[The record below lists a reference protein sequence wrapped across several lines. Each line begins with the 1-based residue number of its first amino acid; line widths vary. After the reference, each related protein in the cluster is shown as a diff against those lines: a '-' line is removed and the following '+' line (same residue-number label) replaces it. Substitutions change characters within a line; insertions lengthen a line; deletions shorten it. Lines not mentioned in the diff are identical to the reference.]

1 MSNIERFENLKQVV
15 KLIQPQFDELA
26 KIHGAVNYVKEAS
39 FALQILTEKEFTANT
54 AIGNQDS
61 LKRAIINVAAIGLS
75 LDPVKKLAY
84 LVPRG
89 KQICLDISYRGYVQ
103 LAVEVGAIKWA
114 VAEVVREKDEYLYQ
128 GMGREPIHKF
138 DPFGDRGEIRGAYC
152 LAKTHDSEFIL
163 TQMNNDEILSIRDRS
178 DSFKSGKSGPW
189 QTDTTEMI
197 KKTVI
202 KRAAKSWPM
211 IDTRSQARFEQ
222 AIDVTND
229 IDFSQNE
236 APAIESKSSKRHHQV
251 DIIRAYL
258 KTLKR
263 TEEKYIPHL
272 EIVNNR
278 EIKRI
283 EDLTDIELNQAVIML
298 EDLVGK
304 QKQKEAVNEN
314 AG

>member
-178 DSFKSGKSGPW
+178 
-189 QTDTTEMI
+189 Q
-197 KKTVI
+197 
-202 KRAAKSWPM
+202 KSWPM